1 MFVIEIALGY
11 NSIYNTDTSSSK
23 LRSAKYF
30 SDEDFFPETEK
41 SYFTQT

>member
-1 MFVIEIALGY
+1 MFVIEIAGY

-30 SDEDFFPETEK
+30 SDEDFFPETDK
-41 SYFTQT
+41 SHFTSD